1 MEEFNLSNSHSFA
14 HTCLEHR
21 SDASRI
27 LPLVLE
33 HIRLHCRLSLT
44 AGVHHYRV
52 EYQRAQWSCY
62 IADVPTTAR
71 VAAADGLVR
80 LLLYVCIHIS
90 FFHCNVKLFF
100 VLTFSSLQGKNADAV
115 ESCNTLICDYQK
127 STVGAYDLLDHF
139 CCAWQSGWFALLLS
153 IALDELKMEMQ
164 NIFLRFPA
172 LLANSW
178 QSVIHSQCLSADG
191 AILHNGQ
198 LCQRHC
204 IQLHWR
210 AAATQLPGVS
220 RRTRKCPALF

>member
-71 VAAADGLVR
+71 VAAANGLVR
-80 LLLYVCIHIS
+80 LLLYVRIHIS

-100 VLTFSSLQGKNADAV
+100 VLTFSSLQGKNADAD

-127 STVGAYDLLDHF
+127 STVGAYDLLDHL

-164 NIFLRFPA
+164 NIFL
-172 LLANSW
+172 
-178 QSVIHSQCLSADG
+178 
-191 AILHNGQ
+191 
-198 LCQRHC
+198 
-204 IQLHWR
+204 
-210 AAATQLPGVS
+210 
-220 RRTRKCPALF
+220 